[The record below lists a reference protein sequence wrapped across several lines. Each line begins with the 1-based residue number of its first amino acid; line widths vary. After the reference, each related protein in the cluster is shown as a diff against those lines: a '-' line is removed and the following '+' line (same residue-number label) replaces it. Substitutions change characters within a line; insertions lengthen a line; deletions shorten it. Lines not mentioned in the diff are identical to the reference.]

1 MPQPSAA
8 PSPPAILAPPGAG
21 DRLLVV
27 APHPDDESIAT
38 GGLLAL
44 ARRAG
49 AAVRVVIATSGENNP
64 WAQRAFERRLLLD
77 SRARIRFGGRRE
89 AEALA
94 ALAALGLERSAAV
107 FLRLPDQGLTELLL
121 RDPAGLCARLAEEIA
136 KFAPT
141 LLIAPSA
148 EDLHPDH
155 SALAVATQLALH
167 RLPDCTA
174 RPATMAFIVHNP
186 RLRRARQ
193 PTLPLDA
200 DAVGCK
206 GAAIAS
212 HASQLILRG
221 GFLHSFAAPQ
231 ESFLPSLLPAPAPPH
246 PVESVLWGEDNLTV
260 GLRPRLK
267 ARAYGRATLLIL
279 PGSASRPAIAAAL
292 PRLGRCTRWV
302 EHATGLP
309 AGRGELRRVGSRLEL
324 ALPAHLFP
332 GEGVLFLK
340 LARRFGFFDEAGWV
354 RVQRSPS
361 PGFP

>member
-1 MPQPSAA
+1 MPQPSAV
-8 PSPPAILAPPGAG
+8 PPPYPTIAPPGAG
-21 DRLLVV
+21 DRVLVV

-89 AEALA
+89 VEALA
-94 ALAALGLERSAAV
+94 ALAALGIERSAAV

-121 RDPAGLCARLAEEIA
+121 RDAPGLWSRLGEEIA
-136 KFAPT
+136 RFAPT
-141 LLIAPSA
+141 VLIAPSA

-155 SALAVATQLALH
+155 SALAVATQLALD
-167 RLPDCTA
+167 RLPNPST
-174 RPATMAFIVHNP
+174 RPPTLAFVVHNP
-186 RLRRARQ
+186 RLRRVR
-193 PTLPLDA
+193 LPSLALDKNTIER
-200 DAVGCK
+200 K
-206 GAAIAS
+206 GAAIAR

-221 GFLHSFAAPQ
+221 GFLRSFAAPQ

-246 PVESVLWGEDNLTV
+246 PVESVLWGEDHLTV

-267 ARAYGRATLLIL
+267 ARACGRATLLIL
-279 PGSASRPAIAAAL
+279 PGSASRPALAAPL
-292 PRLGRCTRWV
+292 PRFGSFPRCV

-309 AGRGELRRVGSRLEL
+309 AGRGVLRRIGSRLKL

-332 GEGVLFLK
+332 GEEVLFLK

-361 PGFP
+361 PCFP